1 MDVESK
7 ETLDAF
13 ADHFMEK
20 LGEKGETLI
29 ASFWGGLE
37 LALPQIKAA
46 ATTFIDE
53 TLSKL
58 NGWTLTL
65 EKKI

>member
-20 LGEKGETLI
+20 LSGVGEALI
-29 ASFWGGLE
+29 ASFYGNLQ
-37 LALPQIKAA
+37 LALPQVKAT